1 MEISLLICRTQEDI
15 AMGNLYITVE
25 EFMKQV
31 GNSHLDIEPSV
42 YGGAAMQISNA
53 SVSYDDEEE
62 ELTFYYGC
70 NASLTLKTYCIDS
83 ITPVNDECYF
93 ITLEENEMR
102 FTVTKTPEIK

>member
-1 MEISLLICRTQEDI
+1 MEDKT
-15 AMGNLYITVE
+15 MGNLWITIE

-42 YGGAAMQISNA
+42 YGGAAMVLNNA
-53 SVSYDDEEE
+53 TVSLDDENE
-62 ELTFYYGC
+62 ELVFYYGC

-83 ITPVNDECYF
+83 IVPVNDECYF
-93 ITLEENEMR
+93 FTLEENEMR